1 MCLFYDSR
9 FVHYDDAVV
18 LYVFDDDAVGAD
30 SYVVSDTNIADD
42 FRSAADIETLS
53 PITGLPCLRL
63 SAKVLDPMV
72 TCWNMT
78 AFFPISAP
86 SETKIPYMPCGNTGT
101 SSILLSI
108 PIQLP

>member
-42 FRSAADIETLS
+42 FRSAADIDLS
-53 PITGLPCLRL
+53 LIH
-63 SAKVLDPMV
+63 
-72 TCWNMT
+72 
-78 AFFPISAP
+78 I
-86 SETKIPYMPCGNTGT
+86 
-101 SSILLSI
+101 
-108 PIQLP
+108 

>member
-1 MCLFYDSR
+1 MCLFYDSG

-42 FRSAADIETLS
+42 FRSAADIDIVSDNGAALFAAVGQSVGSDGHLLEYDC
-53 PITGLPCLRL
+53 I
-63 SAKVLDPMV
+63 
-72 TCWNMT
+72 
-78 AFFPISAP
+78 FPISAP

-101 SSILLSI
+101 FSILLSI

>member
-42 FRSAADIETLS
+42 FRSAADINERFQ
-53 PITGLPCLRL
+53 P
-63 SAKVLDPMV
+63 VL
-72 TCWNMT
+72 
-78 AFFPISAP
+78 F
-86 SETKIPYMPCGNTGT
+86 SEIRPF
-101 SSILLSI
+101 
-108 PIQLP
+108 

>member
-1 MCLFYDSR
+1 MCLFYDSG

-42 FRSAADIETLS
+42 FRSAADIDIVSDNGASLFAAVGQS
-53 PITGLPCLRL
+53 VGSDGHL
-63 SAKVLDPMV
+63 
-72 TCWNMT
+72 T

>member
-42 FRSAADIETLS
+42 FRSAADIDIVSDLS
-53 PITGLPCLRL
+53 LIH
-63 SAKVLDPMV
+63 
-72 TCWNMT
+72 
-78 AFFPISAP
+78 I
-86 SETKIPYMPCGNTGT
+86 
-101 SSILLSI
+101 
-108 PIQLP
+108 

>member
-42 FRSAADIETLS
+42 FRSAADIDIVSDNGASLFAAVGQSVESDGHLLEYDC
-53 PITGLPCLRL
+53 I
-63 SAKVLDPMV
+63 
-72 TCWNMT
+72 
-78 AFFPISAP
+78 FPDF
-86 SETKIPYMPCGNTGT
+86 
-101 SSILLSI
+101 SSV
-108 PIQLP
+108 

>member
-42 FRSAADIETLS
+42 FRSAADIDIVSDNGASLFAAVGQSVGSDGHLLEYDC
-53 PITGLPCLRL
+53 I
-63 SAKVLDPMV
+63 
-72 TCWNMT
+72 
-78 AFFPISAP
+78 FPDF
-86 SETKIPYMPCGNTGT
+86 
-101 SSILLSI
+101 SSV
-108 PIQLP
+108 

>member
-42 FRSAADIETLS
+42 FRSAADID
-53 PITGLPCLRL
+53 IV

>member
-1 MCLFYDSR
+1 MCLFYDSG

-42 FRSAADIETLS
+42 FRSAADIDIVSDNGAALFAAV
-53 PITGLPCLRL
+53 G
-63 SAKVLDPMV
+63 KVLDPMV

-101 SSILLSI
+101 FSILLSI